1 MRIKK
6 NILSEEQSE
15 DALPFL
21 ELGGSRPKAVEGG
34 CFPLQSLLYLSR
46 NEKLSR
52 KNKKLLYSDGRNCPE
67 AFLDKKYIV
76 DMVNL
81 PMKEKKRRRID
92 EEC

>member
-6 NILSEEQSE
+6 NILSEEQGD

-52 KNKKLLYSDGRNCPE
+52 NNRRLLYSDGRNCSSVIDLSYKWAIILGKE
-67 AFLDKKYIV
+67 DK
-76 DMVNL
+76 
-81 PMKEKKRRRID
+81 
-92 EEC
+92 

>member
-1 MRIKK
+1 LRKKK
-6 NILSEEQSE
+6 NILFEEQDE

-67 AFLDKKYIV
+67 VFFDR
-76 DMVNL
+76 
-81 PMKEKKRRRID
+81 KE
-92 EEC
+92 

>member
-1 MRIKK
+1 LRKKK
-6 NILSEEQSE
+6 NILFEERSD

-52 KNKKLLYSDGRNCPE
+52 HNKRLLYSDGRNCPE
-67 AFLDKKYIV
+67 VFLDFLGRTYGRWLTV
-76 DMVNL
+76 
-81 PMKEKKRRRID
+81 KREGD
-92 EEC
+92 LQ

>member
-1 MRIKK
+1 LRIKK

-15 DALPFL
+15 EAVHFF

-52 KNKKLLYSDGRNCPE
+52 KNKKLLYSDGRNYPK

-76 DMVNL
+76 DMVKL
-81 PMKEKKRRRID
+81 PMKEKKKEKDR
-92 EEC
+92 